1 MERQSHRKPS
11 ARPTICQ
18 FLFRRKLPLEGE
30 TTWFIFV
37 NVLDIYLTYLVFQ
50 RMERS
55 TEANPIAQF
64 FLYSWGMKGLVYFKC
79 AMVAFVVVL
88 AQIIAGKKV
97 ETARWLLNFG
107 TLIVTCVL
115 FYSLSLL
122 LRS

>member
-1 MERQSHRKPS
+1 MDRQSCKEPS
-11 ARPTICQ
+11 TRRTILQ
-18 FLFRRKLPLEGE
+18 NLFRRKLPLEQE

-37 NVLDIYLTYLVFQ
+37 NILDIILTYLVIQ
-50 RMERS
+50 LRKGG
-55 TEANPIAQF
+55 TEGNPIARF
-64 FLYSWGMKGLVYFKC
+64 FLYSWGINGLLYFKC

-97 ETARWLLNFG
+97 NTARWLLNFG

-122 LRS
+122 WTS